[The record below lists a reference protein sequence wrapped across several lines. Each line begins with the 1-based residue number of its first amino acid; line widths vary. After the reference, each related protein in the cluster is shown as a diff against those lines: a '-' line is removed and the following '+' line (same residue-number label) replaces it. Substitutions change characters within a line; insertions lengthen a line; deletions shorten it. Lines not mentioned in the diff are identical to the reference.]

1 MSETEITKELAAP
14 TGVGERKNWFR
25 WMRSY
30 AARRVAQAFIT
41 LFVVATFNFWLF
53 RMLPGDPA
61 RIIAREGR
69 LGPGAIERLQEQ
81 FGLNQPVWEQYLIYL
96 TKIFRFDTGLAFS
109 TRRPVTDQIISGFL
123 NTLILTLTALTL
135 IFIFGLLFGIIAG
148 WRRGS
153 KTDTSLT
160 LTALTLWSLPTFWVG
175 LILVLIFSVTLRWL
189 PVALMRGVAP
199 IYRGP
204 FDEIFDILQHLIL
217 PAATIAIVSVGA
229 IALIM
234 RNSLA
239 EVADEDY
246 MLAARARG
254 LRPRTILW
262 RYGVRNAFLPTFTL
276 MALTLG
282 LLMAG
287 TIQTEVV
294 FSWPGIGLVM
304 FNAVRDRDFPLLE
317 ASFFVIAV
325 IVVIATLVADLFY
338 SRLDPRIRSQ

>member
-1 MSETEITKELAAP
+1 MTGSGEQAPLVGAPGELR
-14 TGVGERKNWFR
+14 GR
-25 WMRSY
+25 WRWLRSY
-30 AARRVAQAFIT
+30 PTRRIAQAIIT

-53 RMLPGDPA
+53 RLLPGDPA
-61 RIIAREGR
+61 RLIARESR
-69 LGPGAIERLQEQ
+69 LSPEAFAELRES
-81 FGLNQPVWEQYLIYL
+81 FGLNDPAWEQYLIYL
-96 TKIFRFDTGLAFS
+96 TKIVRFDTGFS
-109 TRRPVTDQIISGFL
+109 FKARLPVTDL
-123 NTLILTLTALTL
+123 LKPALVNTLILTGSALVL
-135 IFIFGLLFGIIAG
+135 IFVFGLAFGIVAG
-148 WRRGS
+148 WRRGTR
-153 KTDTSLT
+153 TDTSLT
-160 LTALTLWSLPTFWVG
+160 LTALALWSLPTFWVG
-175 LILVLIFSVTLRWL
+175 LILVLLFSITLGLL
-189 PVALMRGVAP
+189 PVAGIRSVAA
-199 IYRGP
+199 IYRAP
-204 FDEIFDILQHLIL
+204 FAETQDVVRHLIL
-217 PAATIAIVSVGA
+217 PAATIAIVSVGS

-294 FSWPGIGLVM
+294 FSWPGLGLLM
-304 FNAVRDRDFPLLE
+304 YEAVQDRDLPLLE

-325 IVVIATLVADLFY
+325 IVVLATLIADLFY
-338 SRLDPRIRSQ
+338 SRLDPRIRSS